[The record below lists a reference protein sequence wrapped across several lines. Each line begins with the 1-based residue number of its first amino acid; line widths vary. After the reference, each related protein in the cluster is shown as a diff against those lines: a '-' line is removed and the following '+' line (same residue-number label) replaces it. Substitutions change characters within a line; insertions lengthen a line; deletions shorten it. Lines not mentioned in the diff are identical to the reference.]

1 MAKYKCI
8 DYNLLVDSLI
18 CIPIYIISRSMY
30 VGFKKFRYKKKKG
43 FKVVFCVH
51 LNMALN
57 SLVSN
62 WYQLSIIKFRYHNK
76 TDYCKILNL
85 SLTLCSF

>member
-8 DYNLLVDSLI
+8 DYNLLVDSS
-18 CIPIYIISRSMY
+18 IYIYIYIYRYTISRSMY
-30 VGFKKFRYKKKKG
+30 VGFNKFRYKKKEG
-43 FKVVFCVH
+43 SKVVFCVH

-62 WYQLSIIKFRYHNK
+62 WYQLILIKFRYHNK
-76 TDYCKILNL
+76 TEYC
-85 SLTLCSF
+85 